1 MKAVSCSLTDTQ
13 VMILPLISGTD
24 FLRLRKEKVK
34 PIFDKFHSWLLEKQQ
49 TVAILNSS
57 KTAED
62 WNKLLPWNIEI
73 TPFKMRGE
81 WVE

>member
-1 MKAVSCSLTDTQ
+1 MKAASCSLTDTQ
-13 VMILPLISGTD
+13 VMTLPLISETD

-57 KTAED
+57 KNAED

-73 TPFKMRGE
+73 IPFKMRSE